1 MNKNLILIFGV
12 LILIVLAGCEGRFFK
27 KVSGRGNPITDADIR
42 QGTDGLTMEFTTNAP
57 PKRVF
62 ESSEESPGIF
72 PIAVSLR
79 NKGAAD
85 IKPVDASYYE
95 EDVKIIKT
103 VEGKLVFGFEKTF
116 VDFDEDSK
124 RKLKEKGIMDA
135 DGSENEDGSV
145 NEDADEMLRFNIN
158 GKSIFNPEGGNEF
171 ITIDARAKKIGE
183 QSEKQPSVIL
193 ATACY
198 PYKTVF
204 GTSVC
209 VDTDVYGIRQG
220 QKACNV
226 DKLEFKKGQGA
237 PVAVTKVETRILPQD
252 GNKVKPLFLIHIEN
266 KGNGE
271 VVKLSETEKACTKEA
286 LNYRDFSTININA
299 ALSGTLLDCRISKD
313 AGPEPPEPAVI
324 RLRDKKFM
332 VRCILRENDAIDA
345 DIDAYITALS
355 VELSY
360 GYTFSIS
367 KNIIIEKILTY

>member
-1 MNKNLILIFGV
+1 MNKKLILIFVV
-12 LILIVLAGCEGRFFK
+12 LLLLVVAGCEGRFFK
-27 KVSGRGNPITDADIR
+27 KVSGRDRPITDADIR
-42 QGTDGLTMEFTTNAP
+42 QGTEGLTMEFTINTP
-57 PKRVF
+57 PRKVF
-62 ESSEESPGIF
+62 EGTEESSGIF
-72 PIAVSLR
+72 PIAVSLWNR
-79 NKGAAD
+79 GATD
-85 IKPVDASYYE
+85 IKPMDAIYYE
-95 EDVKIIKT
+95 EENKVDADNFPYTEVNKKIKT

-124 RKLKEKGIMDA
+124 RKLEKKLIIDVK
-135 DGSENEDGSV
+135 DRIKFE
-145 NEDADEMLRFNIN
+145 LN
-158 GKSIFNPEGGNEF
+158 GKSIFNPDGENDF

-220 QKACNV
+220 RKACSV
-226 DKLEFKKGQGA
+226 DILKFKSGQGA

-271 VVKLSETEKACTKEA
+271 VVKLSETEKACGKEA
-286 LNYRDFSTININA
+286 LGYRDFSTININA
-299 ALSGTLLDCRISKD
+299 TLSGTLLDCRISKGS
-313 AGPEPPEPAVI
+313 GPEPPEPAVI

-332 VRCILRENDAIDA
+332 VRCILRDNDAIDA

-355 VELSY
+355 VELNY
-360 GYTFSIS
+360 GYTFTIS